1 MKRRSKGNLSRGRW
15 GFSRAALVAVPFF
28 LAFFLLGSSDV
39 SVAVNYDAKIQE
51 SQTEQKKYEKKSA
64 ELAKDLEEIDQAK
77 KDSLAY
83 IEKLDKKTEKVEK
96 EQEELQSRIKQT
108 QTSLSDAE
116 EELSAAEE
124 EKQRQYTTMKQR
136 IKYMYEN
143 GNQDYLELL
152 FSSDSVAELLNRTEY
167 IEKISSY
174 DKKIF
179 RRFEKLCT
187 RVARKKQEIDETLTS
202 LQEMKQDADAQKEA
216 LKELKKKKKDEIRQ
230 YNNSMKKKQ
239 SKANAYAKKA
249 AQAEA
254 EVERLLEEKQR
265 EIDQKNDMGSGNSGS
280 TKLRWPLNV
289 SGRLSSGFGPRKSP
303 TAGASSYHKG
313 QDIAVPIGTP
323 IVAAGSGT
331 VVTATYSSSAGNYIM
346 ISHGNKLYT
355 VYMHCSRLAVSAG
368 DTVTSGQIIAY
379 AGSTGIS
386 TGSHLHFS
394 VIKNGTYVDPLI
406 YVKQP

>member
-1 MKRRSKGNLSRGRW
+1 MKRRSMGDLTRGKW
-15 GFSRAALVAVPFF
+15 GFSRAALAAVSFF

-77 KDSLAY
+77 RDSLAY

-96 EQEELQSRIKQT
+96 EQEELQNRITQT
-108 QTSLSDAE
+108 QTRLSDAE

-124 EKQRQYTTMKQR
+124 EKQHQYTTMKQR

-179 RRFEKLCT
+179 RRFEKICT
-187 RVARKKQEIDETLTS
+187 RVAQKKQEIDETLTS

-230 YNNSMKKKQ
+230 YNNAMKKKQ

-254 EVERLLEEKQR
+254 EVERLIEEKQR
-265 EIDQKNDMGSGNSGS
+265 EIDLKNDMGGGNSGS
-280 TKLRWPLNV
+280 TKLRWPLKV

-313 QDIAVPIGTP
+313 QDIAVPTGTP

-331 VVTATYSSSAGNYIM
+331 VVTATYSSSAGNYVM

>member
-1 MKRRSKGNLSRGRW
+1 MIRTSKGRKSNVFGVMFPVISFL
-15 GFSRAALVAVPFF
+15 
-28 LAFFLLGSSDV
+28 LAFFLVGSSDV
-39 SVAVNYDAKIQE
+39 SVAVNYDTKIQE
-51 SQTEQKKYEKKSA
+51 SRTEQKKYEKKSA
-64 ELAKDLEEIDQAK
+64 ELAKDMEEIDQAK

-83 IEKLDKKTEKVEK
+83 IEKIDKKTEKVEK
-96 EQEELQSRIKQT
+96 EQKELQSQIQKT
-108 QTSLSDAE
+108 QSGLADAE

-124 EKQRQYTTMKQR
+124 EKQTQYTTMKQR

-143 GNQDYLELL
+143 GEQDYLELI

-167 IEKISSY
+167 VEKISSY

-179 RRFEKLCT
+179 RRFEKVCDK
-187 RVARKKQEIDETLTS
+187 VARKKQEIDETLTS
-202 LQEMKQDADAQKEA
+202 LQEMKQDADAQKKA
-216 LKELKKKKKDEIRQ
+216 LKELKKKKKDEIRA
-230 YNNSMKKKQ
+230 YDRSMKKKQ

-249 AQAEA
+249 AEAEA
-254 EVERLLEEKQR
+254 ELERLLEEKQR
-265 EIDQKNDMGSGNSGS
+265 QIDLENDMGGGNSGS
-280 TKLRWPLNV
+280 TKLRWPLKV

-313 QDIAVPIGTP
+313 QDIAVPTGTP
-323 IVAAGSGT
+323 IVAAGSGK
-331 VVTATYSSSAGNYIM
+331 VVTATYSSSAGNFVM

-368 DTVTSGQIIAY
+368 DTVASGQTIAY

-394 VIKNGTYVDPLI
+394 VIKNGTYVNPLL
-406 YVKQP
+406 YVKRP

>member
-1 MKRRSKGNLSRGRW
+1 MRKRTFCGMILVFSILACLLYQERSYASKSVDKKIEKAQKESKSLSKK
-15 GFSRAALVAVPFF
+15 
-28 LAFFLLGSSDV
+28 SSKYAEKADK
-39 SVAVNYDAKIQE
+39 A
-51 SQTEQKKYEKKSA
+51 QKKQDDMMKE
-64 ELAKDLEEIDQAK
+64 
-77 KDSLAY
+77 
-83 IEKLDKKTEKVEK
+83 IEKLDKKIEKVET
-96 EQEELQSRIKQT
+96 EMDLVDQQIK
-108 QTSLSDAE
+108 AKE
-116 EELSAAEE
+116 EELKKEQASLEE
-124 EKQRQYTTMKQR
+124 ATQNAQIQYDTMKKR

-313 QDIAVPIGTP
+313 QDIAVPVGTP

-331 VVTATYSSSAGNYIM
+331 VVTATYSSSAGNYVM